1 MMQEPDTVSVV
12 VPTYNRLGAL
22 RENLPALLA
31 LEGVDEVVIVVD
43 GSTDGTVEWLA
54 QLSDPR
60 LKTIVQ
66 AQQGS
71 PGARN
76 RGIDGA
82 SSTWIL
88 MTEDDC
94 LLPRDFAVILRAAAH
109 AHGADIVGAPWLVPE
124 PGETADDALRR
135 ARANVQPTIDLHT
148 HPGVFPAVDYETPF
162 LNGIF
167 LARRTVFDHVRYG
180 TYGGNA
186 WREETDLFLTA
197 TESGFRCLLTGG
209 TASYQLRQWDGGQR
223 RSRAR
228 YEGWVI
234 RNNWIFL
241 RRHADLLRRLG
252 QIRAPASAQLAFV
265 AARISSLGDGVRACS
280 LARLD
285 ALGDPAIR
293 RGPVRVPSRGVEG
306 WRWGTPALRC
316 REGPRAQDAGAAPR
330 RAARRRGRVP
340 RASAGCWSGRAQ

>member
-12 VPTYNRLGAL
+12 VPTYNRLDAL

-94 LLPRDFAVILRAAAH
+94 LLPRDFVVILRAAAR

-167 LARRTVFDHVRYG
+167 LARRTVSTMF
-180 TYGGNA
+180 A
-186 WREETDLFLTA
+186 TA
-197 TESGFRCLLTGG
+197 PTGAMHG
-209 TASYQLRQWDGGQR
+209 A
-223 RSRAR
+223 
-228 YEGWVI
+228 
-234 RNNWIFL
+234 
-241 RRHADLLRRLG
+241 RRLT
-252 QIRAPASAQLAFV
+252 
-265 AARISSLGDGVRACS
+265 CS
-280 LARLD
+280 
-285 ALGDPAIR
+285 
-293 RGPVRVPSRGVEG
+293 
-306 WRWGTPALRC
+306 
-316 REGPRAQDAGAAPR
+316 
-330 RAARRRGRVP
+330 
-340 RASAGCWSGRAQ
+340 